1 MAQDL
6 DRSTPAAGCGSCPAV
21 SRRGFMAACAG
32 WAAAAAVPLSFAGPA
47 EKPKVRLVFSHPKPD
62 VITWPNI
69 GFDYEGR
76 GRELA
81 AQLSQLCPQVEFLA
95 THVVEKADAER
106 VSAEDAQVDGTLV
119 YLLGIAQ
126 PGRELMEK
134 LAAAD
139 RPVLVV
145 EDQYAGPYSLGFND
159 RAEKAGWK
167 AVCLSTSRMKDVA
180 EAARCFTVLKKGGTP
195 EDFRKAARAVFE
207 KNTAKAKA
215 MVWPPDPIVVHSIV
229 QSLQRLAASTI
240 LLVGRDP
247 AETGKAVNREFGTQV
262 VWIPHAELNEA
273 YLAADKATA
282 EAWADRWIRDAQ
294 KVIEPAREEIVKS
307 GAMHVAMLA
316 MMKKYNAQAITIRCL
331 DGFYSGALQ
340 AFPCLGFVELNDSG
354 LVGACEGDLA
364 STITML
370 AMNYLVGRPGFI
382 SDPVID
388 TSTNRIIYAHCV
400 ASTKVFGPSGASNP
414 YHIRDHSEDR
424 KGAAVRSLL
433 PLGRLTT
440 TIKFL
445 PGTRTLLF
453 HQGVAV
459 ENVDLD
465 KACRTKLA
473 VEVKGDIQKL
483 FNGWQGGWHRVTY
496 YGDLREPVREM
507 CRVLG
512 VRFVEEA

>member
-1 MAQDL
+1 MKGKF
-6 DRSTPAAGCGSCPAV
+6 DRSIPAAGCASCPAV
-21 SRRGFMAACAG
+21 SRRGFLAACAG
-32 WAAAAAVPLSFAGPA
+32 WAAAAAVPLSFAGSK
-47 EKPKVRLVFSHPKPD
+47 EKPNVRLVFSHPRPD

-81 AQLSQLCPQVEFLA
+81 AQLSQLCPQVEFLPV
-95 THVVEKADAER
+95 HVVEKGDAES
-106 VSAEDAQVDGTLV
+106 VSADDAKVDGTLV

-126 PGRELMEK
+126 PGSEFMEK
-134 LAAAD
+134 LSATG

-145 EDQYAGPYSLGFND
+145 EDQFAGPYSLGFNG

-180 EAARCFTVLKKGGTP
+180 EAARCFTLLKKGGTA
-195 EDFRKAARAVFE
+195 EDFRKAAWTVFE
-207 KNTAKAKA
+207 KNIAKAKA
-215 MVWPPDPIVVHSIV
+215 MNWQADPFGANDVG

-247 AETGKAVNREFGTQV
+247 GDAGKAVEREFGTKV
-262 VWIPHAELNEA
+262 VWIPHTELHEA
-273 YLAADKATA
+273 YLGADKSKA
-282 EAWADRWIRDAQ
+282 EAWADRWIRGAE

-307 GAMHVAMLA
+307 GAMHEAMQA
-316 MMKKYNAQAITIRCL
+316 MMKKYSAQAITIRCL

-340 AFPCLGFVELNDSG
+340 AFPCLGFVELNNSG
-354 LVGACEGDLA
+354 LVGACEGDLP
-364 STITML
+364 STVTML

-388 TSTNRIIYAHCV
+388 TSANRIIYAHCV
-400 ASTKVFGPSGASNP
+400 APTKVFGPSGTSSP
-414 YHIRDHSEDR
+414 YHIRNHSEDR
-424 KGAAVRSLL
+424 KGAAVRAML
-433 PLGRLTT
+433 PLGCLTT

-445 PGTRTLLF
+445 PGARTLLY

-473 VEVKGDIQKL
+473 AEVQGDIQKL

-496 YGDLREPVREM
+496 YGDLKAPVQEM

-512 VRFVEEA
+512 ARFVEEA